1 MSADKKFLTRQTL
14 KIFWRHSN
22 RYPLAITAIVVGL
35 LVTNVA
41 EVYKPLL
48 YKRFFDLL
56 GGSTPGTLRS
66 LLMVVAYVFIVNGI
80 LWIFYRI
87 LEFSNN
93 FFQPRVMTDLLNTC
107 YEYLQKHSVGF
118 FENSFVGSL
127 VRRVTRYSSAFETI
141 ADRLTWDFSRILIRM
156 SIILFVLLLYHWQ
169 IGVGVLVW
177 IVIYVVLMYKFTMY
191 KLPYDL
197 QKSEADTEVTR
208 HAADTITNHLNIK
221 LFNGFGFEVG
231 TFRTVTEKLYKLR
244 KFTWDLGATVS
255 AIQSGLIL
263 ILEIAIMY
271 YGVRLWQRGLFTI
284 GDFALIQAYLT
295 QIFELLWGIGNSI
308 RYTYEAIADANEMT
322 EILTTP
328 LGIVDA
334 PRAKVLAA
342 PKGLIEFR
350 KVGFAYQNNRKIF
363 ADFTFKIPA
372 GQRVAIVGTS
382 GGGKSTIV
390 KLLFRY
396 YDVQKGTVTIDGL
409 DISKVTQDS
418 LHETLSLVPQDPI
431 LFHRSLME
439 NIRYAHPTATDDEV
453 VAAAKAAHAHEFITN
468 FSDGYNTL
476 VGERGV
482 KLSGGERQR
491 VAIAR
496 AVLKNA
502 PILVLDEATSSLD
515 SESEM
520 LIQDALKKL
529 MKHKTVIVIAHRLST
544 IMQMDRI
551 VVIDSGKII
560 EDGKHEELVK
570 AKQGTYQKLWGIQA
584 GGFS

>member
-1 MSADKKFLTRQTL
+1 MSTNKKFLTRKTL
-14 KIFWRHSN
+14 KIFWQHGV
-22 RYPLAITAIVVGL
+22 RYPWAMIAIVVGL

-48 YKRFFDLL
+48 YKRFFDML
-56 GGSTPGTLRS
+56 GGSAPSTLRS
-66 LLMVVAYVFIVNGI
+66 LLVVVAYVFIVNCV
-80 LWIFYRI
+80 LWVFYRI

-93 FFQPRVMTDLLNTC
+93 YYQPRVMTDLLNTC
-107 YEYLQKHSVGF
+107 YEYLQRHSVGF

-156 SIILFVLLLYHWQ
+156 SIILAVLLIYHWQ

-177 IVIYVVLMYKFTMY
+177 IALYVVLMYKFTMY

-221 LFNGFGFEVG
+221 LFNGFGTEVH
-231 TFRTVTEKLYKLR
+231 TFRTVTEKLFKLR
-244 KFTWDLGATVS
+244 KFTWDLGATVG
-255 AIQSGLIL
+255 AVQSGLIL
-263 ILEIAIMY
+263 ILEIGIMY
-271 YGVRLWQRGLFTI
+271 YGVRLWQQGLFTI

-328 LGIVDA
+328 LGVVDA
-334 PRAKVLAA
+334 PRAKTLDTAD
-342 PKGLIEFR
+342 GSIEFR

-363 ADFTFKIPA
+363 SDFTFKIPA

-396 YDVQKGTVTIDGL
+396 YDVQKGIIAVDGL

-418 LHETLSLVPQDPI
+418 LHEMLSLVPQDPI

-439 NIRYAHPTATDDEV
+439 NIRYARPSSTDEEV
-453 VAAAKAAHAHEFITN
+453 VSAAKAAHAHEFITA

-529 MKHKTVIVIAHRLST
+529 MKSKTVIVIAHRLST

-551 VVIDSGKII
+551 VVIENGKII
-560 EDGKHEELVK
+560 EDGKHGELLK

-584 GGFS
+584 GSFN

>member
-1 MSADKKFLTRQTL
+1 M
-14 KIFWRHSN
+14 I
-22 RYPLAITAIVVGL
+22 AIVVGL
-35 LVTNVA
+35 LVTNIG

-56 GGSTPGTLRS
+56 GGSAPGTLHA
-66 LLMVVAYVFIVNGI
+66 LLVVVAYVLIINCI
-80 LWIFYRI
+80 LWVFYRI

-93 FFQPRVMTDLLNTC
+93 FYQPRVMTDLLNTC

-156 SIILFVLLLYHWQ
+156 SIILFVLLAYHWQ
-169 IGVGVLVW
+169 IGVGVLAW
-177 IVIYVVLMYKFTMY
+177 IVVYVLLMYKFTMY

-208 HAADTITNHLNIK
+208 HAADTITNHLNIQ
-221 LFNGFGFEVG
+221 LFNGFNLEVN
-231 TFRTVTEKLYKLR
+231 TFRTVTEKLFKLR

-255 AIQSGLIL
+255 AVQSGLIL

-271 YGVRLWQRGLFTI
+271 YGVTLWQKGQFTI

-308 RYTYEAIADANEMT
+308 RYAYEAIADANEMT

-328 LGIVDA
+328 IGVVDA
-334 PRAKVLAA
+334 PHAKVLPA
-342 PKGLIEFR
+342 PQGAIEFR

-363 ADFTFKIPA
+363 TDFSLTIEA
-372 GQRVAIVGTS
+372 GQRVAIVGPS

-396 YDVQKGTVTIDGL
+396 YDAQKGSIAIDGL
-409 DISKVTQDS
+409 DIATVTQNS
-418 LHETLSLVPQDPI
+418 LHAALSLVPQDPI
-431 LFHRSLME
+431 LFHRSLLE
-439 NIRYAHPTATDDEV
+439 NIRYARPDASDDEV
-453 VAAAKAAHAHEFITN
+453 VAAAKAAHAHEFISG
-468 FSDGYNTL
+468 FSEGYNTL

-551 VVIDSGKII
+551 VVIENGKIL
-560 EDGKHEELVK
+560 EDGKHEELLK

-584 GGFS
+584 GSFN